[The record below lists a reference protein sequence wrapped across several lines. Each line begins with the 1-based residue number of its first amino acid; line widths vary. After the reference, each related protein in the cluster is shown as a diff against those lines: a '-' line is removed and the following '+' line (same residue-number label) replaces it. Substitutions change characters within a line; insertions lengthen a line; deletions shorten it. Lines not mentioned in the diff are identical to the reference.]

1 MKMFY
6 QCKHRAR
13 SHDLS
18 HTSFEKPFSDIITLT
33 QLKARSK
40 EQKLKDLE
48 SYDFASA
55 EDVIAECSYMKQ
67 LKLHFMK

>member
-1 MKMFY
+1 MFY

-18 HTSFEKPFSDIITLT
+18 HTSFEKPFNDIITLT

-40 EQKLKDLE
+40 EQKLKDLV
-48 SYDFASA
+48 SYDFVSA
-55 EDVIAECSYMKQ
+55 EDV
-67 LKLHFMK
+67 